1 MILCE
6 IKVGSS
12 FRHLF
17 VVRGMDLILPTFS
30 NLRYDLFSFSK
41 KEQLTT
47 ITLDDKLNKIRL
59 NINRILNWYVSNLQ
73 RVNILPRK
81 FFLKDQTD
89 ILPSAVH
96 EKLKRIHINYVIVN
110 ICRHYNKILY
120 IVSIFFKKRIMLPI
134 GY

>member
-12 FRHLF
+12 FRYLF
-17 VVRGMDLILPTFS
+17 VVRGMDFIRPTLS

-47 ITLDDKLNKIRL
+47 IILDKLNKIRL
-59 NINRILNWYVSNLQ
+59 NINRILNWYVSNVQ

-81 FFLKDQTD
+81 FFLKDQAD

-96 EKLKRIHINYVIVN
+96 EKLKRIDINNVTVN
-110 ICRHYNKILY
+110 ICSHYNKILY
-120 IVSIFFKKRIMLPI
+120 IISIFFKKRIMLTI